1 MSQVTFSVL
10 ALDLLLTEHYVSEL
24 FNTLN
29 TKDICRLASQNIQKS
44 ISMTLQVEFQ
54 IFAFVINEKQSKHLI
69 ASCISFLSST
79 KLKCS
84 FITITRV
91 ENVVSVLLVGM

>member
-10 ALDLLLTEHYVSEL
+10 ALNLLLTELYVSEL

-29 TKDICRLASQNIQKS
+29 TKDICMLASQNIQKS

-54 IFAFVINEKQSKHLI
+54 IFAFVINEKQSKQ
-69 ASCISFLSST
+69 
-79 KLKCS
+79 
-84 FITITRV
+84 
-91 ENVVSVLLVGM
+91 